1 MRRDVTF
8 DLERRMFCVI
18 DCFKFEAAPGIVELL
33 RLRDVDECV
42 EASFWSAWEKMLPM
56 VTQCETGTMGEDE
69 GEMGGCRVLGFKEM
83 ISVMSGN
90 RIVM

>member
-1 MRRDVTF
+1 
-8 DLERRMFCVI
+8 
-18 DCFKFEAAPGIVELL
+18 
-33 RLRDVDECV
+33 
-42 EASFWSAWEKMLPM
+42 
-56 VTQCETGTMGEDE
+56 MGEDE